1 MKAREGQG
9 EIKTEAL
16 VLIFTFKE
24 KKRTGYILEFMHVS
38 YLVFD

>member
-1 MKAREGQG
+1 MKAKEGQG

-24 KKRTGYILEFMHVS
+24 KKEQDTFLNSCMYP